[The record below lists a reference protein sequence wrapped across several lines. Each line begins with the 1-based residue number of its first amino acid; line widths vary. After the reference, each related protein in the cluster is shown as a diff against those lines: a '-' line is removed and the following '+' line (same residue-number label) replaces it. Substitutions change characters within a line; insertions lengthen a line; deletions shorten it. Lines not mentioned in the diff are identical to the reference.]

1 MADADHA
8 ADGKPHATPHVPL
21 WLRELPYAVVLI
33 LTLLGIA
40 YTSLT
45 RQPIALYWELLV
57 PVLAVV
63 CVGAGWHH
71 APDRKAKVRLVATQT
86 AHWLAFLVGMNL
98 VFLPSVQNMLNADAT
113 GLAILLLLALGT
125 FIAGVH
131 MPSWK
136 MCGAR
141 PGHGVLRAGDR
152 VARSGH
158 PDRAALRDRR
168 DRDRRRLLV
177 DPPQANPSMRPLAP
191 LERDRRPDADPVAR
205 LHGLAGPR
213 DQRRQRGIGLDRG
226 RPAPRVLQLQR
237 VACALRQ
244 RPHVRQRHPPSPSWA
259 TTSFDAVALTLG
271 GAPTRVRAESHAQ
284 KRWL

>member
-131 MPSWK
+131 MLSWK
-136 MCGAR
+136 MCALGLVMACFV
-141 PGHGVLRAGDR
+141 PAIAWLEAATLVVLLCAIVVIAIGVGYWWIRLRR
-152 VARSGH
+152 T
-158 PDRAALRDRR
+158 
-168 DRDRRRLLV
+168 RL
-177 DPPQANPSMRPLAP
+177 
-191 LERDRRPDADPVAR
+191 
-205 LHGLAGPR
+205 
-213 DQRRQRGIGLDRG
+213 
-226 RPAPRVLQLQR
+226 
-237 VACALRQ
+237 
-244 RPHVRQRHPPSPSWA
+244 
-259 TTSFDAVALTLG
+259 
-271 GAPTRVRAESHAQ
+271 
-284 KRWL
+284 